1 MKTQLP
7 EKIENNESYVAYVLN
22 QLIDVVA
29 ELTTVV
35 EGRQDNPLGDWA
47 DVKIPTADDIKTTP
61 TPTLKETLLGEIAE
75 LPDYGIAG
83 QSFTIKR
90 SDVEAIINRLMP

>member
-61 TPTLKETLLGEIAE
+61 TPTLKETLLGEIMDLFIRVEEREDQVE
-75 LPDYGIAG
+75 LL
-83 QSFTIKR
+83 
-90 SDVEAIINRLMP
+90 DVAAIINRLMP